1 LAFFGIPFVTFA
13 FPEGGEQLATLAT
26 AAISPISVAISI
38 AILEIYRLE
47 GSKSRVGLFIVA
59 RRLAKNP
66 LILSV
71 FAGAVFSLL
80 RLDIPAPISTSLHM
94 LGGTTSTVA
103 IFLLGV
109 FLYGRKYGNF
119 SKAFGL
125 SLMRIIFLPALAF
138 FTTPWFGLTDM
149 SRSTLVLMHGMP
161 IAISMI
167 VLSER
172 YNFYKELIASTI
184 LISSLAAG
192 LYLNIWL
199 VLLGY

>member
-1 LAFFGIPFVTFA
+1 
-13 FPEGGEQLATLAT
+13 
-26 AAISPISVAISI
+26 
-38 AILEIYRLE
+38 
-47 GSKSRVGLFIVA
+47 
-59 RRLAKNP
+59 
-66 LILSV
+66 
-71 FAGAVFSLL
+71 
-80 RLDIPAPISTSLHM
+80 M

-119 SKAFGL
+119 GKAFGL
-125 SLMRIIFLPALAF
+125 SMLRVVFLPALAF
-138 FTTPWFGLTDM
+138 FTTSWFGLAGI

-172 YNFYKELIASTI
+172 YNFYREIVASTI